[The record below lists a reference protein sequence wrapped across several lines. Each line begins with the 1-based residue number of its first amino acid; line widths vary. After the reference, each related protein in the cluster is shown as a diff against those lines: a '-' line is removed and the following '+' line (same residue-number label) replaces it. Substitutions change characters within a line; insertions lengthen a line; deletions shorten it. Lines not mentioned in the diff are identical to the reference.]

1 MTPLVRVL
9 HIAAACTS
17 LGGLVYAR
25 AVLWPALARLPAVER
40 EAFLA
45 VVMRRFGW
53 IKWIGVAVVAATG
66 VAQWCAVWPRV
77 TAPAAY
83 AACFA
88 LKMGAAVGLGTIT
101 FLLALPRAKGRTRAM
116 QRRRG
121 LWAAINI
128 ACGAAVLLGAALM
141 RAVGKI

>member
-1 MTPLVRVL
+1 MTLGVRVL

-25 AVLWPALARLPAVER
+25 AVLWPALARLPVAAR
-40 EAFLA
+40 ADFFGA
-45 VVMRRFGW
+45 VVRRFAW
-53 IKWIGVAVVAATG
+53 IKWTGVAVVAVTG
-66 VAQWCAVWPRV
+66 VVQWIRVWPHV
-77 TAPAAY
+77 AAPAAY

-88 LKMGAAVGLGTIT
+88 LKMGGAVGLGTIT
-101 FLLALPRAKGRTRAM
+101 FLLALPAGALRGM

-128 ACGAAVLLGAALM
+128 ACGLAILVGAALM
-141 RAVGKI
+141 GAVSKM

>member
-40 EAFLA
+40 DGFLA
-45 VVMRRFGW
+45 AVMRRLAW
-53 IKWIGVAVVAATG
+53 IKWTGVAVVAATG
-66 VAQWCAVWPRV
+66 VVQWFAVWPHV

-83 AACFA
+83 AASFA
-88 LKMGAAVGLGTIT
+88 LKMVGAVGLGAIT
-101 FLLALPRAKGRTRAM
+101 FLLALPSDRLRPM

-121 LWAAINI
+121 WWSAINI
-128 ACGAAVLLGAALM
+128 ACGLTILLGAALM
-141 RAVGKI
+141 HAVAKR

>member
-1 MTPLVRVL
+1 VTPVVRVL

-40 EAFLA
+40 EGFLA
-45 VVMRRFGW
+45 AVVRRFAW
-53 IKWIGVAVVAATG
+53 IKWTGVAVVGLTG
-66 VAQWCAVWPRV
+66 VVQWHAVWPRV

-88 LKMGAAVGLGTIT
+88 LKMAGAVGLGTIT
-101 FLLALPRAKGRTRAM
+101 FLLALPAAGLRPMR
-116 QRRRG
+116 RRRG

-128 ACGAAVLLGAALM
+128 ACGLAILVGAALM
-141 RAVGKI
+141 RAVAKR

>member
-25 AVLWPALARLPAVER
+25 AVLWPALARVPVAVR
-40 EAFLA
+40 ENFLA
-45 VVMRRFGW
+45 AVVRRFAW
-53 IKWIGVAVVAATG
+53 IKWTGVGVVAVTG
-66 VAQWCAVWPRV
+66 VVQWIDVWPQV
-77 TAPAAY
+77 AAPAAY

-88 LKMGAAVGLGTIT
+88 LKMGGAVGLGTIT
-101 FLLALPRAKGRTRAM
+101 FLLALPVGALRGM

-128 ACGAAVLLGAALM
+128 ACGLAILVGAALM
-141 RAVGKI
+141 RAVSKM

>member
-25 AVLWPALARLPAVER
+25 AVLWPALARLPVAVR
-40 EAFLA
+40 ADFFG
-45 VVMRRFGW
+45 VVVRRFAW
-53 IKWIGVAVVAATG
+53 IKWTGVAVVAVTG
-66 VAQWCAVWPRV
+66 VVQWIDVWPRV
-77 TAPAAY
+77 AAPAAY

-88 LKMGAAVGLGTIT
+88 LKMCGAVGLGTIT
-101 FLLALPRAKGRTRAM
+101 FLLALPAGALRPM

-128 ACGAAVLLGAALM
+128 ACGLAILVGAALM
-141 RAVGKI
+141 RAVSKM

>member
-1 MTPLVRVL
+1 MTPLARVL

-25 AVLWPALARLPAVER
+25 AVLWPALVHLPAAER
-40 EAFLA
+40 AGFLA
-45 VVMRRFGW
+45 VVMRRFAW
-53 IKWIGVAVVAATG
+53 IKWIGVAVVAVTG
-66 VAQWCAVWPRV
+66 VAQWCAVWPRIASPV
-77 TAPAAY
+77 AY

-88 LKMGAAVGLGTIT
+88 LKMGGAVGLGTIT
-101 FLLALPRAKGRTRAM
+101 FLLALPHPKGRLRSM

-128 ACGAAVLLGAALM
+128 ACGAAILLGAALM
-141 RAVGKI
+141 RAVGGR